1 MKYWE
6 FLIQKEGDETWLPLE
21 TQQVEILEGRYRV
34 VAHTDRANTPLEIRV
49 SQLVTD
55 EMPPRKRVRK
65 RTSQISEAGLV
76 VVMPFMHLKPGQW
89 QLTCSSIN
97 AADNFIG
104 EVWRYSVELQVFA
117 ETDEDWSSEWPVPA
131 DSESVTSTLIEPG
144 SEGENGAIASTREAL
159 PLVQA
164 QAQLQAQRQED
175 FQQPGQDADLPLTS
189 SALPSP
195 DTAYHIFLKQQ
206 AFLARPDQPMTITG
220 QVQSLTSVS
229 QDETASQLWLRLQ
242 NPETAQVIMEAH
254 RPLSLARLPADFK
267 VKIQLPANVMTRVV
281 LGEVSLRSADT
292 DTGETAAVLSSTAFT
307 ITAGI
312 AQLLDDLAN
321 QDTGTFEEEVSVFSG
336 AAKEPLAHSLADS
349 AEPAI
354 AVPALDP
361 MKKEVVPAVGVVI
374 PPEIGRDRL
383 GQDGYGIAGRSD
395 SPELPNFP
403 KANSNTGPLIVTDSP
418 QKMPVNDLSVE
429 ELPAQSIPAED
440 MPVEDLPTEDLPTED
455 LPIETPSAQGRAEQE
470 TERDAYAL
478 DNLPR
483 SPRDMVAQP
492 AQFMGTSIEDDDL
505 ETAQIAALLEDID
518 SDLTTEVSDLD
529 ALEPPGIEGALPP
542 LRPVTQESDP
552 PAAIGKPGRSK
563 PDNRFHR
570 QSRQQVEANSAF
582 KSLKL
587 KDHFWKRLTHL
598 THEGRQEAEQLSQNM
613 KAAGINPGQGS
624 AIQPPSTSS
633 SAAANKEVV
642 IFDEP
647 TSAPSVSPA
656 TNASVNAPISNAQ
669 ISNAQISNAQS
680 AGAPPAS
687 PPTANQSE
695 VTSDTRPTYRP
706 AQRRRF
712 ASPGSAPSPRGQ
724 RPTRPFSNPPAS
736 FTQPQSLTPPPT
748 TQPEDLPEMA
758 LPVISVPVGDL
769 IAGGTVTITVR
780 TRPSAYKPF
789 IKLWMIDRQ
798 SRTLVGE
805 PQLLTNL
812 KTDAL
817 GDLETSTELRV
828 PMGCLD
834 VQIAAIAVDM
844 ATQQESNKAIVNR
857 HVVPAGQ
864 QSLSNRGLNF

>member
-1 MKYWE
+1 
-6 FLIQKEGDETWLPLE
+6 
-21 TQQVEILEGRYRV
+21 
-34 VAHTDRANTPLEIRV
+34 
-49 SQLVTD
+49 
-55 EMPPRKRVRK
+55 
-65 RTSQISEAGLV
+65 
-76 VVMPFMHLKPGQW
+76 
-89 QLTCSSIN
+89 
-97 AADNFIG
+97 FIG
-104 EVWRYSVELQVFA
+104 DNWQYSVELQVFA
-117 ETDEDWSSEWPVPA
+117 ETDEDWSSEWPIPA
-131 DSESVTSTLIEPG
+131 DSESVTSTLIE
-144 SEGENGAIASTREAL
+144 SESDGEGGAIASSTREAL

-164 QAQLQAQRQED
+164 QAQLQAQRQENL
-175 FQQPGQDADLPLTS
+175 QQQGQDADLPLAS

-195 DTAYHIFLKQQ
+195 GATYHIFLKQQ

-220 QVQSLTSVS
+220 QVQSLSPIS
-229 QDETASQLWLRLQ
+229 HDETASQLWLRLQ

-281 LGEVSLRSADT
+281 LGEVSLRSADI
-292 DTGETAAVLSSTAFT
+292 DTGETAELLSSTAFT

-321 QDTGTFEEEVSVFSG
+321 QDTGTFEEEVSIFSDG
-336 AAKEPLAHSLADS
+336 TKQAAANGRADS
-349 AEPAI
+349 ADPAI
-354 AVPALDP
+354 AVPSLDP
-361 MKKEVVPAVGVVI
+361 MKKEVVPAVGVVL

-383 GQDGYGIAGRSD
+383 GQDGYGIAARSD
-395 SPELPNFP
+395 APELPNFP
-403 KANSNTGPLIVTDSP
+403 RANSNTGPLIVSDSP
-418 QKMPVNDLSVE
+418 QKIPANDLPIEVLPAE
-429 ELPAQSIPAED
+429 ELPANNLPAE
-440 MPVEDLPTEDLPTED
+440 ELPANELPAEE
-455 LPIETPSAQGRAEQE
+455 LPIETLSDQGQAEQE
-470 TERDAYAL
+470 VERDAYAL

-542 LRPVTQESDP
+542 LHPVTQESDP
-552 PAAIGKPGRSK
+552 PAPSSKPGKNK

-570 QSRQQVEANSAF
+570 QSRQQVEANAAF

-587 KDHFWKRLTHL
+587 KDHFWKRLTNL

-613 KAAGINPGQGS
+613 KAAGIDPGQGS
-624 AIQPPSTSS
+624 APPPPN
-633 SAAANKEVV
+633 AAANNEVV

-647 TSAPSVSPA
+647 TLAPAASPAINASASAPIA
-656 TNASVNAPISNAQ
+656 NAPIANTPTSNAPT
-669 ISNAQISNAQS
+669 SNAQS
-680 AGAPPAS
+680 MGAPTDNR
-687 PPTANQSE
+687 PTATPPVTDSSK
-695 VTSDTRPTYRP
+695 VTSDPRPTYRP
-706 AQRRRF
+706 ARRRRF
-712 ASPGSAPSPRGQ
+712 ASPGSDPGSRSQ
-724 RPTRPFSNPPAS
+724 RPARPFSNPPAS
-736 FTQPQSLTPPPT
+736 FTQPQNLTPRAT

-812 KTDAL
+812 KPDAL

>member
-34 VAHTDRANTPLEIRV
+34 VAHTDRANAPLEIRV

-76 VVMPFMHLKPGQW
+76 VVMPFVHLKPGQW
-89 QLTCSSIN
+89 ELTCSSIDTISPDL
-97 AADNFIG
+97 AD

-117 ETDEDWSSEWPVPA
+117 ETDEDWSSEWPVPE
-131 DSESVTSTLIEPG
+131 DSETVASTLIET
-144 SEGENGAIASTREAL
+144 EAEDVNGMIAATPEAL

-164 QAQLQAQRQED
+164 QAQLQENLN
-175 FQQPGQDADLPLTS
+175 QQGQSTDPAVS
-189 SALPSP
+189 SSGLPS
-195 DTAYHIFLKQQ
+195 TSGTYHIFLKQQ

-220 QVQSLTSVS
+220 QVQSHTPISH
-229 QDETASQLWLRLQ
+229 DETASQLWLRLQ

-267 VKIQLPANVMTRVV
+267 VKIQLPTNVMTRVV
-281 LGEVSLRSADT
+281 LGEVSLRSADIE
-292 DTGETAAVLSSTAFT
+292 TGETTQLLSSNAFT

-321 QDTGTFEEEVSVFSG
+321 KDTGIFEEEVSVPTG
-336 AAKEPLAHSLADS
+336 AASSTGPSIS
-349 AEPAI
+349 
-354 AVPALDP
+354 VSALDP
-361 MKKEVVPAVGVVI
+361 VQKEVVPAVGVVL
-374 PPEIGRDRL
+374 PPAIGRDGL
-383 GQDGYGIAGRSD
+383 GHDGYGITARSTEQ
-395 SPELPNFP
+395 PELPNFP
-403 KANSNTGPLIVTDSP
+403 KANSNTGPLIVSDSP
-418 QKMPVNDLSVE
+418 QRMRTPE
-429 ELPAQSIPAED
+429 EDRAYKENKTPQPGEIVANHTMQS
-440 MPVEDLPTEDLPTED
+440 
-455 LPIETPSAQGRAEQE
+455 PSALGQPALNEHVSTSPDIGPDIGPDTATENSEENLE
-470 TERDAYAL
+470 TDTYAL
-478 DNLPR
+478 DNLAR

-542 LRPVTQESDP
+542 LRPAAQESSP
-552 PAAIGKPGRSK
+552 LAQSSKQSSK
-563 PDNRFHR
+563 PNNRFHR
-570 QSRQQVEANSAF
+570 QSRQQVEANAAF

-587 KDHFWKRLTHL
+587 KDHFWNRLSNL
-598 THEGRQEAEQLSQNM
+598 THEGRQEAQQLSQNM
-613 KAAGINPGQGS
+613 EAAGVTAGTSP
-624 AIQPPSTSS
+624 APPHLT
-633 SAAANKEVV
+633 ANSEVV

-647 TSAPSVSPA
+647 TSAQP
-656 TNASVNAPISNAQ
+656 
-669 ISNAQISNAQS
+669 
-680 AGAPPAS
+680 APPAVNS
-687 PPTANQSE
+687 PAPSE
-695 VTSDTRPTYRP
+695 TPPERPSSYRP
-706 AQRRRF
+706 ARRRRPANRLRSQQPTPPTTPSPAASIPPNP
-712 ASPGSAPSPRGQ
+712 ASPTAHD
-724 RPTRPFSNPPAS
+724 TARPFSNPPAS
-736 FTQPQSLTPPPT
+736 FTQPQNLTPPPAT
-748 TQPEDLPEMA
+748 APEDLPEMA

-812 KTDAL
+812 KPDAL

-857 HVVPAGQ
+857 HVVPASQ
-864 QSLSNRGLNF
+864 QSMSNRGSSLGRNF